1 MLLPLDLLV
10 AVYMHVISAMLL
22 FGANVLSQSCV
33 EEEIELFHNNGM
45 GKGSLYDSHIDF
57 MKTHLYDNKEDEN
70 EMYKERD
77 TYLEI
82 YSLPDFVT
90 SILQPSPL
98 IKRQVIQS
106 TIFNILH
113 NKDYYSFVS
122 GREYLHFY
130 LFTDR
135 SMYVLY
141 ITVDVNI
148 LVFKFRGR

>member
-70 EMYKERD
+70 AMYEERD
-77 TYLEI
+77 TYPEI
-82 YSLPDFVT
+82 YSLPAFIP
-90 SILQPSPL
+90 SIFQLSPL
-98 IKRQVIQS
+98 IKRQVIQL
-106 TIFNILH
+106 TILNILH
-113 NKDYYSFVS
+113 NNDFNSRLMQVFTFLSIY
-122 GREYLHFY
+122 R
-130 LFTDR
+130 LFNVCATHLCR
-135 SMYVLY
+135 C
-141 ITVDVNI
+141 
-148 LVFKFRGR
+148 

>member
-33 EEEIELFHNNGM
+33 EEEMELFHNNGM

-113 NKDYYSFVS
+113 NKDF
-122 GREYLHFY
+122 
-130 LFTDR
+130 
-135 SMYVLY
+135 
-141 ITVDVNI
+141 
-148 LVFKFRGR
+148 

>member
-33 EEEIELFHNNGM
+33 EEEMELFHNSGT

-57 MKTHLYDNKEDEN
+57 MKTHLYDNKEDDNKIYE
-70 EMYKERD
+70 ERD

-82 YSLPDFVT
+82 YSLPAFIT

-98 IKRQVIQS
+98 IKRQVIKLNGFKILKHNDFLLVQS
-106 TIFNILH
+106 AEANI
-113 NKDYYSFVS
+113 
-122 GREYLHFY
+122 
-130 LFTDR
+130 
-135 SMYVLY
+135 
-141 ITVDVNI
+141 
-148 LVFKFRGR
+148 

>member
-70 EMYKERD
+70 AMYEERD
-77 TYLEI
+77 TYPEI
-82 YSLPDFVT
+82 YSLPAFIP
-90 SILQPSPL
+90 SIFQLSPL
-98 IKRQVIQS
+98 IKRQVIQL
-106 TIFNILH
+106 TILNIFQNNDL
-113 NKDYYSFVS
+113 
-122 GREYLHFY
+122 
-130 LFTDR
+130 
-135 SMYVLY
+135 
-141 ITVDVNI
+141 VD
-148 LVFKFRGR
+148 